1 MDGECG
7 EGGQTSQ
14 PLADNDNDNDDDD
27 DIVNDDDDEAEVI
40 KSDINPGHRPHHGRQ
55 SLHISR
61 VQEGERQLPCK
72 YKF

>member
-7 EGGQTSQ
+7 EGETSQ
-14 PLADNDNDNDDDD
+14 PLADDDDDD
-27 DIVNDDDDEAEVI
+27 DIVNDNDDEAEVI